1 MRKEKN
7 NRKVEISLRR
17 RVRVE
22 GEHERDSSIVIS
34 STMWSQRC
42 EKCLQGCAG
51 VVVNTFINGTLN
63 ANEPAEVTSW
73 EVQSYEENLIGN
85 FIKFWHCQAGSFVTS
100 PDWMSGAVVHFF
112 PPNCFIGQHLTIS
125 PFDWT
130 HFDGKHLLWF
140 WYFSKYQGIVTI
152 ISKWRKKKVDNP
164 VEPAS
169 ESLHFNWTTR
179 QAKHSQNKW

>member
-1 MRKEKN
+1 
-7 NRKVEISLRR
+7 
-17 RVRVE
+17 
-22 GEHERDSSIVIS
+22 
-34 STMWSQRC
+34 MWSQRC

-85 FIKFWHCQAGSFVTS
+85 FIKFWHCQAGSFATS

-152 ISKWRKKKVDNP
+152 ISKWRKKKLIIQSNQLQKVYTSTGRP
-164 VEPAS
+164 G
-169 ESLHFNWTTR
+169 R
-179 QAKHSQNKW
+179 QNIHKTSDKWLRAVIFQRYWNSPSINRKYFARIPIDECLR